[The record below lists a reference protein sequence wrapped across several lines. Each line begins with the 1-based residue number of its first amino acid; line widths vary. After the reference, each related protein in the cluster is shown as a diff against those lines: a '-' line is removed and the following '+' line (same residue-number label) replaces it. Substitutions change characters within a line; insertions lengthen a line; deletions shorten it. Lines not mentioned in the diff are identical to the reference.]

1 MNVNQKLMAL
11 EEVTGYPVAQDEYE
25 GTGDRYI
32 VFTYEDERAAL
43 WGDNREVARTVW
55 LMVCLFIPKRHDYF
69 EDKDKI
75 EAELV
80 RQGFN
85 IESRQVWL
93 EEAMKG
99 TEKIRRVTISANY
112 TE

>member
-11 EEVTGYPVAQDEYE
+11 EEATGYPVVQDEYE
-25 GTGDRYI
+25 GTSDRYI

-43 WGDNREVARTVW
+43 WGDNREAARTVW
-55 LMVCLFIPKRHDYF
+55 LMVCLFVPKRHDYF

-85 IESRQVWL
+85 IESCQVWL
-93 EEAMKG
+93 EEARKG
-99 TEKIRRVTISANY
+99 TEKIRRVTISVNY